1 MQTESSAGSLNTS
14 DSEWSENK
22 FEGEEKEYTV
32 ALFDWDDTLF
42 CTCYFEMLQI
52 DCKKIF
58 SNEKSLEDYGAY
70 LTYEMQTLEQ
80 VYLIYLA
87 NLEFVQ

>member
-1 MQTESSAGSLNTS
+1 MQSESSAGSLNTS
-14 DSEWSENK
+14 FSESS
-22 FEGEEKEYTV
+22 EEKFQEEENDITV

-58 SNEKSLEDYGAY
+58 SEEESLENYGAY
-70 LTYEMQTLEQ
+70 LTYEMQTLEE
-80 VYLIYLA
+80 VNIL
-87 NLEFVQ
+87 

>member
-1 MQTESSAGSLNTS
+1 MQSQSSTDSLNTS
-14 DSEWSENK
+14 YSEFS
-22 FEGEEKEYTV
+22 EEKIQEEENDLTV

-58 SNEKSLEDYGAY
+58 SEGGSLENYGAY
-70 LTYEMQTLEQ
+70 LNYEMQSLER
-80 VYLIYLA
+80 VYIHL
-87 NLEFVQ
+87 NHSKF